1 MSNTPLGNY
10 PVYVQRYIDQVPEN
24 DLFEAFKNQ
33 LPIITNLLNE
43 IDEEKS
49 GYAYDTGKWTL
60 KELLQHCTDAER
72 IFCYRAL
79 SFARKDKS
87 PLPGFEEND
96 YALNSNA
103 NRRTWESLKE
113 EFLTVRRTTEML
125 FESFTPDALAA
136 SGTANNNESSVI
148 SIGFLTI
155 GHVYHHIKV
164 IKERYL

>member
-10 PVYVQRYIDQVPEN
+10 PTYVQRYLDQVPEN
-24 DLFEAFKNQ
+24 DLLVAFRNQ
-33 LPIITNLLNE
+33 LPIITNVLNE

-79 SFARKDKS
+79 CFARKDKS

-103 NRRTWESLKE
+103 NRRTWVNLKE
-113 EFLTVRRTTEML
+113 EFLTVRKGTEML

-136 SGTANNNESSVI
+136 SGTANNNESSVV
-148 SIGFLTI
+148 SIGFLTV